1 MLSYRDIQIALT
13 SKQLSFILYQ
23 NATNIKQNNK
33 YVFKTFFA
41 IIDNIYIHLIQ
52 IILHGNRTL
61 RYFMCISTTALSP
74 SKLKRVIFL
83 AVSLNKLFLYDL
95 ITNVT
100 KQVTRNT
107 LYWVFPVCF
116 VHCLIKIH
124 FKCRGCSV
132 LVETHF

>member
-23 NATNIKQNNK
+23 NATNIIQNNK

-83 AVSLNKLFLYDL
+83 AVSLNKLFFVRSDNKRYK
-95 ITNVT
+95 TGYKKHPVT
-100 KQVTRNT
+100 SIPCLFCT
-107 LYWVFPVCF
+107 LSHQNSF
-116 VHCLIKIH
+116 
-124 FKCRGCSV
+124 
-132 LVETHF
+132 

>member
-83 AVSLNKLFLYDL
+83 AVSLNKLFFVRSDNKRYK
-95 ITNVT
+95 TAYKKHPVT
-100 KQVTRNT
+100 SIPCLFCT
-107 LYWVFPVCF
+107 LSHQNSF
-116 VHCLIKIH
+116 
-124 FKCRGCSV
+124 
-132 LVETHF
+132 